1 MIQQPRRII
10 GALLDNISKVIIG
23 KEEAVEYAL
32 IALLCGGHVL
42 IEDVPGVGKT
52 TLASALAKSLACTF
66 RRIQFT
72 PDLMPS
78 DVTGFTLV
86 NFKTGEMEFKE
97 GAVMAQVVLADEIN
111 RTSPKTQSALLEVME
126 EGSVTVDGV
135 TRPVPQPFFVIATE
149 NPLGSTGT
157 QMLPESQLDRFMICT
172 AMGYPEA
179 ADEIRI
185 LQEQALDHLN
195 YYRPTEIIEIAKNPR
210 SEEYKKISTYI
221 ARIEHF
227 CVGVNQKIYD
237 SETVYALARDYL
249 DGAIKTRIEP
259 IIDRKN
265 QYGDDDYY
273 ENIHQVYD
281 WMAKRKEK
289 RERKLK

>member
-1 MIQQPRRII
+1 M
-10 GALLDNISKVIIG
+10 
-23 KEEAVEYAL
+23 E
-32 IALLCGGHVL
+32 
-42 IEDVPGVGKT
+42 T
-52 TLASALAKSLACTF
+52 TLSVVAIVLSVISGGFSFYTF
-66 RRIQFT
+66 IWTTRRDRKQ
-72 PDLMPS
+72 S
-78 DVTGFTLV
+78 TLDAY
-86 NFKTGEMEFKE
+86 N
-97 GAVMAQVVLADEIN
+97 Q
-111 RTSPKTQSALLEVME
+111 
-126 EGSVTVDGV
+126 
-135 TRPVPQPFFVIATE
+135 
-149 NPLGSTGT
+149 
-157 QMLPESQLDRFMICT
+157 
-172 AMGYPEA
+172 
-179 ADEIRI
+179 

-221 ARIEHF
+221 TRIEHF

-265 QYGDDDYY
+265 QYGGDDYY

>member
-1 MIQQPRRII
+1 M
-10 GALLDNISKVIIG
+10 
-23 KEEAVEYAL
+23 E
-32 IALLCGGHVL
+32 
-42 IEDVPGVGKT
+42 T
-52 TLASALAKSLACTF
+52 TLSVVAIVLSVISGGFSFYTF
-66 RRIQFT
+66 IWTTRRDRKQA
-72 PDLMPS
+72 
-78 DVTGFTLV
+78 TLDAY
-86 NFKTGEMEFKE
+86 N
-97 GAVMAQVVLADEIN
+97 Q
-111 RTSPKTQSALLEVME
+111 
-126 EGSVTVDGV
+126 
-135 TRPVPQPFFVIATE
+135 
-149 NPLGSTGT
+149 
-157 QMLPESQLDRFMICT
+157 
-172 AMGYPEA
+172 
-179 ADEIRI
+179 

-237 SETVYALARDYL
+237 SDTVYALARDYL

-289 RERKLK
+289 REKKLK